1 MGKSLHLSL
10 AMLTFAALPG
20 AVSAQSVGDV
30 VQGLDS
36 KAYKLVEATDI
47 ISNGSFNEA
56 IGEDNIIPGWYT
68 NSGDKEVQMTTE
80 YFGIS
85 STGGA
90 VDDGPYLMAKGN
102 AGSANVQSIRTGWQL
117 DANQSYVMSIWSK
130 KAGDWSK
137 LFLSANAV
145 STTDEI
151 KQIPNS
157 DSWTQ
162 TMVGF
167 TTTEEKPYLVLNCS
181 WLGSVACFDEA
192 VLWKAEEVAN
202 TDLLLKTIAE
212 ADLLDEVVKSRI
224 QTELANANNLKE
236 STDISAVKE
245 AIDALRQAIDDNSAF
260 DSAVKALRAEIQK
273 AENLGVGESDVA
285 DIEAALVD
293 ASTTVDDVNTMLNTL
308 NVLEFNAAKA
318 NYPYATPLGA
328 WKDPIGGG
336 TSKGQHWSGD
346 ENRTYFDKWNGSP
359 ATYTMSQ
366 TVTLPAG
373 EYVLKAAGRVPSN
386 ASLTMYVDEL
396 SVSFPANADTGYGID
411 VDGNANFSADGTYAN
426 NNAGRGWEWRFIPFT
441 VDETKDVALSAVL
454 EVNNSWGSISDIEL
468 FSKSLVYI
476 DNWKI
481 AKASAETALADE
493 EYAVVAGAVRA
504 ALQAEVAKEEP
515 TTGGEEEYLAATQT
529 LKDAEAAFKA
539 ALPTYQ
545 SYASQVEIAKAVSAD
560 VTEYEALLTSET
572 ATVDELS
579 AALSELN
586 VLQYNA
592 VGENYTLDVTNLIGD
607 VSEWDGDMVTAK
619 SQHWDGTASSTYWE
633 QSSSQWSSS
642 AWSVYKE
649 TKATLPAGKY
659 VLKLTGR
666 ASDGVSAYAS
676 VNDEKVYLPS
686 KGDVGFGVDVEGKA
700 NFSADGT
707 YANNN
712 TGRGWEWRFIPF
724 ELTEDTEV
732 AFKLY
737 AEANTSH
744 QWVSITSVALVQEY
758 NEVAALEAAKAQLK
772 SAIDEATAI
781 VEAKANVGD
790 ALFCI
795 PESAIETLGAAV
807 EAQKAV
813 LDSEDATLEGVEEA
827 TTAMQAAIDA
837 YKATPVNAPK
847 ADAEYTITQTASNLT
862 MSLEDGV
869 KLGENTTVKF
879 EAAGDNTFYIT
890 NGNGEYV
897 YYSGTG
903 NDSWSMSVSAD
914 NKAAWTI
921 TAVGDGTYTIKGKN
935 GFIGTDDTTVGSSC
949 YGNKKDAD
957 EMKFW
962 TIEEYTGPQVITP
975 DMFEKVLDVNATYNV
990 NYKATEEASAKLDI
1004 MSIAAALQIQNMAD
1018 VKVYVLNGEGAMVE
1032 AANMGFT
1039 NLWFNSNGVA
1049 CAEDDADAAF
1059 YVRISQSF
1067 TDLMAGQNP
1076 DVVKENT
1083 DYSAVVYIVSGDK
1096 LAAVNI
1102 AYNVGVNVGINGIS
1116 VDNVASA
1123 EYYTIDGKQL
1133 NAPAKGLNIVVYK
1146 TTDGTTKTVKAYVK

>member
-10 AMLTFAALPG
+10 AMLTFAALPC

-56 IGEDNIIPGWYT
+56 VGEDNIIPGWYT

-157 DSWTQ
+157 DGWTQ

-212 ADLLDEVVKSRI
+212 ADLLDEVVKSKI

-260 DSAVKALRAEIQK
+260 DSAVKALRAEIQN

-285 DIEAALVD
+285 DIEAALAD

-308 NVLEFNAAKA
+308 NVLEFNSVKA

-328 WKDPIGGG
+328 WTNPIGGG

-346 ENRTYFDKWNGSP
+346 ENRTYFDKWNGSA
-359 ATYTMSQ
+359 ATYTMNQ

-373 EYVLKAAGRVPSN
+373 EYVLKAAGRVPST
-386 ASLTMYVDEL
+386 ATLTMYVDEL

-481 AKASAETALADE
+481 AKASAETTLADE

-515 TTGGEEEYLAATQT
+515 AGGEEEYTAATQA

-545 SYASQVEIAKAVSAD
+545 SYASQVEIAKDVSAD

-712 TGRGWEWRFIPF
+712 AGRGWEWRFIPF

-758 NEVAALEAAKAQLK
+758 NEAAALEAAKAQLK
-772 SAIDEATAI
+772 SAIDEASAI

-935 GFIGTDDTTVGSSC
+935 GFIGTDNTTVGSNC

-962 TIEEYTGPQVITP
+962 TIEEVAGPQIITP
-975 DMFEKVLDVNATYNV
+975 DMFEKVLDVDATYNV
-990 NYKATEEASAKLDI
+990 YYNSTEEASTELDI
-1004 MSIAAALQIQNMAD
+1004 MSIAAALQIQSMAD

-1059 YVRISQSF
+1059 YVRISQTF
-1067 TDLMAGQNP
+1067 MELMAGQNP
-1076 DVVKENT
+1076 NVVKENT
-1083 DYSAVVYIVSGDK
+1083 DYNAVVYIVSGDK
-1096 LAAVNI
+1096 LVAVNI

-1123 EYYTIDGKQL
+1123 EYYTVDGKHL
-1133 NAPAKGLNIVVYK
+1133 SAPAKGLNIVVYK
-1146 TTDGTTKTVKAYVK
+1146 MTDGTTKTTKVYIK

>member
-10 AMLTFAALPG
+10 AMLTFAALPC

-30 VQGLDS
+30 IQSTSGDY
-36 KAYKLVEATDI
+36 KAYKVIGENLIT
-47 ISNGSFNEA
+47 NGSFDDGVNGWFNGTWSPAVATDYVISETGGFDGGAYISISAGGVSSEKTLRNHAQVEPGKTYMYLCYTGGSAPASNNLQYNALWSSTDGQTEGTKLYELKWNGSWTQNTFVFTPEEYTWVCTRNSWTSNAYIDGVFIGEVEELSPNIPRLQAEIDKAKTFEDEVVKAQLAEPIAAAEALLGSSDAEAVVEAIKTLEAAVAQAETLNEA
-56 IGEDNIIPGWYT
+56 IGE
-68 NSGDKEVQMTTE
+68 
-80 YFGIS
+80 
-85 STGGA
+85 
-90 VDDGPYLMAKGN
+90 
-102 AGSANVQSIRTGWQL
+102 
-117 DANQSYVMSIWSK
+117 
-130 KAGDWSK
+130 
-137 LFLSANAV
+137 
-145 STTDEI
+145 
-151 KQIPNS
+151 
-157 DSWTQ
+157 
-162 TMVGF
+162 
-167 TTTEEKPYLVLNCS
+167 
-181 WLGSVACFDEA
+181 
-192 VLWKAEEVAN
+192 
-202 TDLLLKTIAE
+202 
-212 ADLLDEVVKSRI
+212 
-224 QTELANANNLKE
+224 
-236 STDISAVKE
+236 
-245 AIDALRQAIDDNSAF
+245 
-260 DSAVKALRAEIQK
+260 LRAELIK
-273 AENLGVGESDVA
+273 ANLLGVGESDVA
-285 DIEAALVD
+285 DIEAALAD

-308 NVLEFNAAKA
+308 NVLEFNAVKA

-328 WKDPIGGG
+328 WTNPIGGG

-386 ASLTMYVDEL
+386 ASLTMYVNEL
-396 SVSFPANADTGYGID
+396 SAAFPVNADTGYGID
-411 VDGNANFSADGTYAN
+411 VEGNANFSADGTYAN

-515 TTGGEEEYLAATQT
+515 TGGEEEYTAAAQA

-607 VSEWDGDMVTAK
+607 VSAWNGDMIVNK
-619 SQHWDGTASSTYWE
+619 SQHWDGSSTSTYFE
-633 QSSSQWSSS
+633 QTGDKWGSS
-642 AWSVYKE
+642 AWTTYADTAV
-649 TKATLPAGKY
+649 TLPAGKY
-659 VLKLTGR
+659 VLKFTGR
-666 ASDGVSAYAS
+666 SSDGVSAYVS

-712 TGRGWEWRFIPF
+712 AGRGWEWRFIPF

-732 AFKLY
+732 AFKIY
-737 AEANTSH
+737 AETNTSH

-758 NEVAALEAAKAQLK
+758 NEAAALEAAKAQLK

-795 PESAIETLGAAV
+795 PESAIETLGVAV

-935 GFIGTDDTTVGSSC
+935 GFIGTDDTAVGSNC

-957 EMKFW
+957 EMKYW
-962 TIEEYTGPQVITP
+962 TIEEYTGPQIITP
-975 DMFEKVLDVNATYNV
+975 DMFEKVLDVDATYNV
-990 NYKATEEASAKLDI
+990 NYKATEEASVKLDI

-1123 EYYTIDGKQL
+1123 EYYTIDGKRL

-1146 TTDGTTKTVKAYVK
+1146 MTDGTTKTVKAYVK